1 MLYESFT
8 MPDTEG
14 PPHRGEASPVALRQ
28 EDRMDMRTGE
38 TYDTRETAVAA
49 GVPDSDIAEIVR
61 GDSSIPEVRFAS
73 GPFKNRVYKRNPST
87 GQLIR
92 VRG

>member
-1 MLYESFT
+1 
-8 MPDTEG
+8 
-14 PPHRGEASPVALRQ
+14 
-28 EDRMDMRTGE
+28 MDIRTGQ
-38 TYDTRETAVAA
+38 TYDTREAATAA

-73 GPFKNRVYKRNPST
+73 GPFKNRVYKRHPDT

-92 VRG
+92 VDVGNRAGYVTKNDGAGNPVRVKA

>member
-1 MLYESFT
+1 
-8 MPDTEG
+8 
-14 PPHRGEASPVALRQ
+14 
-28 EDRMDMRTGE
+28 MDIRTGE
-38 TYDTRETAVAA
+38 TYETREAAQTA

-73 GPFKNRVYKRNPST
+73 GPFNNRVYKRGPN

-92 VRG
+92 CDNDSRRGFVTKNDGAGNPVRVKA